1 MNSLSQS
8 TSNTLLTLND
18 QYDLVNQG
26 LAKAKYDLNLVTFK
40 YAKKVMYD
48 YLWKTNTSL
57 LECRG
62 HVYNTLTGELVQAAP
77 RKSFNYLE
85 DGHWKN
91 APLNTPVHYMKK
103 YNGFMAC
110 ATYYNGEILVS
121 TTGSTSSQYAGWARE
136 LILNQWSRSFFSER
150 YTDLFEIIHEEDPHI
165 VDEGDPKAVY
175 LGTRW
180 KDTGQYVPAFIHE
193 ATLGEVLEL
202 AKTDRGEGFMVWKEG
217 EYQDCC
223 KIKTPYYVG
232 KKKLMRMNQG
242 KVLQMYN
249 SSNYKA
255 IVDSLPEMWKDAAY
269 EIMDHFTKEAWIAAS
284 EQDRRKFLETIV

>member
-1 MNSLSQS
+1 M
-8 TSNTLLTLND
+8 NTLLTLAQ

-26 LAKAKYDLNLVTFK
+26 LAKAKYDFNLVTFK

-48 YLWKTNTSL
+48 YLWKTNPAL

-62 HVYNTLTGELVQAAP
+62 HVYDTLTGELVQAAP

-91 APLNTPVHYMKK
+91 VPLSTPVHYMKK

-110 ATYYNGEILVS
+110 ATMHNGELVVS
-121 TTGSTSSQYAGWARE
+121 TTGSTSSQYAEWARKE
-136 LILNQWSRSFFSER
+136 IQNKHHVNFQSRQATTL
-150 YTDLFEIIHEEDPHI
+150 YEIIHDKDPHI
-165 VDEGDPKAVY
+165 VDEGFQKAVY

-180 KDTGQYVPAFIHE
+180 KDNGEYIPSNIHV

-202 AKTDRGEGFMVWKEG
+202 AKTDRGEGFMVWKAG

-249 SSNYKA
+249 PSSYKPL
-255 IVDSLPEMWKDAAY
+255 VDSLPDMWQVAVY
-269 EIMDHFTKEAWIAAS
+269 EILDNFTSEQWINTS
-284 EQDRRKFLETIV
+284 EQDRRKFLETVV